1 LIHVVETVELWFMGK
16 ISMTMKTDWR
26 KIIRRIQS
34 NIDRKGFQVEN
45 EVSLENQIEWF
56 QNLLMLESLIF

>member
-16 ISMTMKTDWR
+16 ISMIMKTDWR

-34 NIDRKGFQVEN
+34 NIDRKGFQVKTKL
-45 EVSLENQIEWF
+45 VLKTKS
-56 QNLLMLESLIF
+56 SDSRTY